1 VLRLVVG
8 LALGIWL
15 GMKAEQ
21 YLQVERCLDSGD
33 MADMRGFCVGPSA
46 R

>member
-21 YLQVERCLDSGD
+21 YLQVQRCLDSGGL
-33 MADMRGFCVGPSA
+33 ADMRGFCVGPA
-46 R
+46 PR

>member
-21 YLQVERCLDSGD
+21 YLQVQRCLDAGG
-33 MADMRGFCVGPSA
+33 MADVRGFCVGQAS